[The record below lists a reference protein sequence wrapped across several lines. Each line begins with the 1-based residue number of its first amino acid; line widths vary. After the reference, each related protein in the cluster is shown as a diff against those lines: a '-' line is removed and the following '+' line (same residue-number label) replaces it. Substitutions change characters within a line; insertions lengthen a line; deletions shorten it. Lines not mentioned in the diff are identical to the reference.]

1 MSKNVLLIAEVDEY
15 LKGAAEAVFAR
26 NGMKTSTAISYYLHQ
41 VVVTQKV
48 PALIVQPPNAMFDI
62 REHDSQNSFSNPSL
76 AKVRVVKK
84 KDTPVICYDVENDRE
99 YLLDTDGQRYLDYA
113 RLKIDEYRY
122 KTLTHLDGSGTIDI
136 NLKCPLI
143 AVFER
148 RSKNG
153 YVSAMC
159 EMPDMEWYD
168 AQNFSDREIDT
179 FTKILQEERREMCEF
194 WDEKFRGMKANM

>member
-26 NGMKTSTAISYYLHQ
+26 NGMKTSTAINYYLHQ
-41 VVVTQKV
+41 VVFTQEI

-62 REHDSQNSFSNPSL
+62 REYDSQNSFSNPSL

-122 KTLTHLDGSGTIDI
+122 KTLIHLDGSGTIGAVI
-136 NLKCPLI
+136 FIPSRFSVTPPVVLTSILSLVEVFPLAI
-143 AVFER
+143 VTVYSPAVPKVNTPLE
-148 RSKNG
+148 
-153 YVSAMC
+153 
-159 EMPDMEWYD
+159 
-168 AQNFSDREIDT
+168 
-179 FTKILQEERREMCEF
+179 
-194 WDEKFRGMKANM
+194 